1 MTLIQEQDACTRRCI
16 VVWIEL
22 AVVGHQVAK
31 IFIPTGVGRLS
42 FRFVGIEEH
51 YKHCRLP

>member
-1 MTLIQEQDACTRRCI
+1 MMRAPED
-16 VVWIEL
+16 VVWIEF

-31 IFIPTGVGRLS
+31 IFIATGVGRLS
-42 FRFVGIEEH
+42 VSCVGIEEH